1 MLHLQTSSGHTAVII
16 HSKFF
21 SARVAVS
28 ISGSLLSLCLF
39 IYLPWSF
46 GEAFPG
52 IAKNSDAFSVIS
64 AGRQAI
70 TTLRSPILAENISIH
85 VSLINS
91 WKDWMFFIKQLCSS
105 SSSSSSKLGVYPPN
119 RIVAAGELLG
129 GFGDGFLPSVG
140 NLCLDLHKIKKQ
152 GRGMAG

>member
-1 MLHLQTSSGHTAVII
+1 MLDLQTNSGNTAVMI

-21 SARVAVS
+21 SARVAVL

-105 SSSSSSKLGVYPPN
+105 SSKLGVYPPN

-129 GFGDGFLPSVG
+129 GFGDGFLPSAG
-140 NLCLDLHKIKKQ
+140 NLCLDLDKITKQ